1 MDIEQLLLAK
11 LAKEKEQTSAAPV
24 IGGVTG
30 ALAGGLA
37 GQGAHSI
44 GNKINDLKDQ
54 IAARQGLTRQG
65 LRRGR
70 MQNLKSRV
78 TPGNRMAGG
87 LVGLILGGALGA
99 GTRAMMIDGSPT
111 AAMLAKLQTSPDG
124 LNEQEIMQL
133 EALLSDSYKDI
144 IKG

>member
-11 LAKEKEQTSAAPV
+11 LAKEKEQTSAAPI
-24 IGGVTG
+24 IGAVTG
-30 ALAGGLA
+30 AAAGGLA

-44 GNKINDLKDQ
+44 GNKINDLKDHL
-54 IAARQGLTRQG
+54 AARQGLS
-65 LRRGR
+65 RGR

-87 LVGLILGGALGA
+87 LVGMILGGALGA
-99 GTRAMMIDGSPT
+99 GTRQMMIDGSPT
-111 AAMLAKLQTSPDG
+111 AAMLAKLQTSPEG
-124 LNEQEIMQL
+124 LSEQEMMQL

>member
-1 MDIEQLLLAK
+1 MNIEQLLLAK
-11 LAKEKEQTSAAPV
+11 LAKEEEQTSAAPV

-30 ALAGGLA
+30 ATVGGLA
-37 GQGAHSI
+37 GQGAHSF
-44 GNKINDLKDQ
+44 GNQINKLKDQ
-54 IAARQGLTRQG
+54 LAARQGLS
-65 LRRGR
+65 RGR
-70 MQNLKSRV
+70 MQNLRSRV

-99 GTRAMMIDGSPT
+99 GTRQMMIDGSPT

-124 LNEQEIMQL
+124 LNEQEMMQL

>member
-11 LAKEKEQTSAAPV
+11 LAKEEEQSSAAPV
-24 IGGVTG
+24 IGAVAG
-30 ALAGGLA
+30 AATGGLA

-44 GNKINDLKDQ
+44 GNKINQLKDHL
-54 IAARQGLTRQG
+54 AARQGLS
-65 LRRGR
+65 RGR

-99 GTRAMMIDGSPT
+99 GTRQMMIDGSPT

-124 LNEQEIMQL
+124 LNEQELNQL
-133 EALLSDSYKDI
+133 EALLSDSYKNI
-144 IKG
+144 I

>member
-24 IGGVTG
+24 IGAVTG
-30 ALAGGLA
+30 AAVGGLA

-44 GNKINDLKDQ
+44 GNQINKLKDNL
-54 IAARQGLTRQG
+54 AARQGLS
-65 LRRGR
+65 RGR
-70 MQNLKSRV
+70 MQNIKSRV

-99 GTRAMMIDGSPT
+99 GTRQMMIDGSPT
-111 AAMLAKLQTSPDG
+111 AAMLAKLQTSPEG
-124 LNEQEIMQL
+124 LNELEMVQL
-133 EALLSDSYKDI
+133 EALLNDSYKDI

>member
-37 GQGAHSI
+37 GQGAQSI

-54 IAARQGLTRQG
+54 LAARQGLS
-65 LRRGR
+65 RGR

>member
-24 IGGVTG
+24 IGAVTG
-30 ALAGGLA
+30 AAVGGLA

-44 GNKINDLKDQ
+44 GNQINKLKDNL
-54 IAARQGLTRQG
+54 AARQGLS
-65 LRRGR
+65 RGR
-70 MQNLKSRV
+70 MQNIKSRV

-99 GTRAMMIDGSPT
+99 GTRQMMIDGSPT
-111 AAMLAKLQTSPDG
+111 AAMLAKLQTSPEG
-124 LNEQEIMQL
+124 LNEQEMMQL
-133 EALLSDSYKDI
+133 EALLNDSYKDI